1 MRTCTVGGVFRL
13 SGFYNLHY
21 KSCLPD
27 KVSGCGRMRG
37 DLASEPEWLN
47 IEGVEGVG
55 QNQPLIK
62 TEYRGYGVTR

>member
-1 MRTCTVGGVFRL
+1 MRTCTVGEIPG
-13 SGFYNLHY
+13 YNLHY